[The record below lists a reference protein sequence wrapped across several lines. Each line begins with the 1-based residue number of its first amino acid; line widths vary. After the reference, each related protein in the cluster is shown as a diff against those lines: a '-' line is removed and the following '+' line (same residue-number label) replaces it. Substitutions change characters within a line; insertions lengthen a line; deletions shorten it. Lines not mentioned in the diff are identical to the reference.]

1 MTKKDIWLSAILVA
15 LVAVYVCFFTSW
27 FKPKVI
33 KILDTQRQTRRFR
46 NKRELPYI
54 LFILESGRTKL
65 TEVKVV
71 PETSYQSDHDTPP
84 VWHLISDS
92 NSIPVQQ
99 FAYGERIRG
108 MRPAI
113 KGADAQDLQTNV
125 TYLLIVSA
133 GHANGSHDF
142 EIKQSE
148 N

>member
-15 LVAVYVCFFTSW
+15 LVAVYICFFTNL

-33 KILDTQRQTRRFR
+33 KILDTQRQIHRFR

-65 TEVKVV
+65 TEIKVV
-71 PETSYQSDHDTPP
+71 PLASYQSNHDTAP
-84 VWHLISDS
+84 VWHLVSDS

-108 MRPAI
+108 MRQAI
-113 KGADAQDLQTNV
+113 KGADAEDLETNV
-125 TYLLIVSA
+125 VYHLILSA
-133 GHANGSHDF
+133 GNANGAHDF
-142 EIKQSE
+142 EIKGE